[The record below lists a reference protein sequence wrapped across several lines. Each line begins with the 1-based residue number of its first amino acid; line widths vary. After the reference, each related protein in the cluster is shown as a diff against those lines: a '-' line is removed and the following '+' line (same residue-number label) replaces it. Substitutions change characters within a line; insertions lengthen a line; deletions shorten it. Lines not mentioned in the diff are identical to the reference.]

1 MKAIFSKNAP
11 KPVGPYSQAMKSNGF
26 LFVSG
31 QLGVSTEGTVGKTV
45 EEQTEQCIQNIKSI
59 LKEEGLTL
67 EKVVKATVF
76 LTDMGNFSKM
86 NSVYEKHF
94 TGKPARACVGV
105 DLIKG
110 FLVEIEV
117 VASYE

>member
-1 MKAIFSKNAP
+1 MKAVLSKNAP

-31 QLGVSTEGTVGKTV
+31 QLGVDTEGNVGKTI
-45 EEQTEQCIQNIKSI
+45 EEQTEQCIHNLTSI

-67 EKVVKATVF
+67 EHVVKATVF
-76 LTDMGNFSKM
+76 LTDMNNFSKM

-105 DLIKG
+105 GLIKG